1 MADRIVTTGNTVLD
15 LRETYNLTAQDVG
28 DIANLNSTTFTG
40 TPTNVVDAVVLQL
53 RVDLVQLWQQHQDN
67 KVKYNGK

>member
-1 MADRIVTTGNTVLD
+1 MADRTVTTTQTILD

-40 TPTNVVDAVVLQL
+40 TATNVVDAVSALATEGFNIAMAVAL
-53 RVDLVQLWQQHQDN
+53 
-67 KVKYNGK
+67 G